1 MNNLAQ
7 QQIASSQEADN
18 NESARIALVLPPEPT
33 GDQESA
39 PVLDFGVGRILTA
52 VGEEWEAQS
61 SLRQLCALTETGVL
75 YVSAQHLM
83 DHHVMSFM
91 DRLDRADVRYE
102 IKPVTMSEILSIYQ
116 AQSRDN
122 GTTNAA
128 TNSTLRQKEVIA
140 LMGQAHKAGASDIHF
155 VVGHDI
161 TRIFFRIHGL
171 LTQASE
177 IPSSIGRELCS
188 SLYNSMCDVSKEH
201 YQPEISQDA
210 RVSRKFVDQLGL
222 FGARVATRPLVD
234 GPLMVLR
241 LLSDDKSKQTLDE
254 LGFLPVQIA
263 QIRRLC
269 RLPYGVTF
277 ITGPT
282 GSGKS
287 KTLQIN
293 INAVARDHKGTRH
306 ILTVEDPPEYPLLA
320 NQSPKGSEETWEQ
333 AISNSM
339 RLDPDILMYGEV
351 RDLAS
356 CIAAFTGGLTGHL
369 VLSTLHTNN
378 AIASLQRLVDMGMDI
393 SLVTDPALLTGVIN
407 QSLLPVL
414 CKHCRKPAKDHVSE
428 LDEDLV
434 ERLAVLNVENAYLVG
449 NGCSHCDMLGV
460 TTRTAV
466 GEVLVTTQDFMM
478 VFKRSAGEARNY
490 WVKNMGGITKTA
502 HALMKV
508 KEGLIDPRMAETI
521 VGPLDFDHYILE
533 QNNAE
538 QNSATT
544 ECKKNS

>member
-1 MNNLAQ
+1 MTTLMQ
-7 QQIASSQEADN
+7 HQVIAAHDSGDTETPHVILLDPATTSVDH
-18 NESARIALVLPPEPT
+18 ESEPEF
-33 GDQESA
+33 A
-39 PVLDFGVGRILTA
+39 INVGRVLTA
-52 VGEEWEAQS
+52 VGEQWEAKPA
-61 SLRQLCALTETGVL
+61 LRQLCALTDDGHL
-75 YVSAQHLM
+75 YVSSGHLM
-83 DHHVMSFM
+83 DHHVMAFM
-91 DRLDRADVRYE
+91 DRLERADVIFE
-102 IKPVTMSEILSIYQ
+102 VKPATMSEILAIYQ
-116 AQSRDN
+116 AQSRSDDSP
-122 GTTNAA
+122 TSAST
-128 TNSTLRQKEVIA
+128 STLRQKEVIA
-140 LMGQAHKAGASDIHF
+140 LMGKAHKAGASDIHF

-161 TRIFFRIHGL
+161 TRIFFRVHGL
-171 LTQASE
+171 LTQADE
-177 IPSSIGRELCS
+177 IPSSKGIELCS

-254 LGFLPVQIA
+254 LGFLPVQIG

-293 INAVARDHKGTRH
+293 INLVAKDTKGTRH

-320 NQSPKGSEETWEQ
+320 NQSPKGSDETWEQ

-351 RDLAS
+351 RDLGS

-393 SLVTDPALLTGVIN
+393 SLVTDPALLTGIIN

-414 CKHCRKPAKDHVSE
+414 CEHCRKPARDHLSE
-428 LDEDLV
+428 LDADLV
-434 ERLAVLNVENAYLVG
+434 ERLAVLKIEAANLLG
-449 NGCSHCDMLGV
+449 DGCEHCDMLGV

-466 GEVLVTTQDFMM
+466 AEVLVTTHGFMKI
-478 VFKRSAGEARNY
+478 FKQSAGEARNY
-490 WVKNMGGITKTA
+490 WVKHMGGITKTA
-502 HALMKV
+502 HTLMKV
-508 KEGLIDPRMAETI
+508 KAGLIDPRMAETI

-533 QNNAE
+533 QNHAE
-538 QNSATT
+538 EDPART
-544 ECKKNS
+544 E

>member
-1 MNNLAQ
+1 MNTLTQRHIISGTDPSN
-7 QQIASSQEADN
+7 AD
-18 NESARIALVLPPEPT
+18 APHMTLLDPTTPPVT
-33 GDQESA
+33 QDQAVEFTITA
-39 PVLDFGVGRILTA
+39 GRVLTA
-52 VGEEWEAQS
+52 VGEHWEAKPA
-61 SLRQLCALTETGVL
+61 LRQLCALTEDGFL
-75 YVSAQHLM
+75 YVSEQHLM
-83 DHHVMSFM
+83 DHHVMAFM
-91 DRLDRADVRYE
+91 DRLERADVTFE
-102 IKPVTMSEILSIYQ
+102 VKSASMSEILAIYQ
-116 AQSRDN
+116 AQSRTDDSP
-122 GTTNAA
+122 TSA
-128 TNSTLRQKEVIA
+128 STSTQRQQEVIA
-140 LMGQAHKAGASDIHF
+140 LMGRAHKAGASDIHF
-155 VVGHDI
+155 VVGHEI
-161 TRIFFRIHGL
+161 TNIYFRIHGL
-171 LTQASE
+171 LTPAGE
-177 IPSSIGRELCS
+177 IPSSKGMELCS

-254 LGFLPVQIA
+254 LGFLPVQIG

-293 INAVARDHKGTRH
+293 INLVAKETKGTRH

-320 NQSPKGSEETWEQ
+320 NQSPKGSDETWEQ

-414 CKHCRKPAKDHVSE
+414 CEHCRKPAKDHLSE
-428 LDEDLV
+428 LDADLV
-434 ERLAVLNVENAYLVG
+434 ERLAMLKIEDANLLG
-449 NGCSHCDMLGV
+449 DGCEHCDMLGV

-466 GEVLVTTQDFMM
+466 AEVLVTTHGFMKI
-478 VFKRSAGEARNY
+478 FKQNAGESRNY
-490 WVKNMGGITKTA
+490 WVKHMGGITKTA
-502 HALMKV
+502 HTLMKV
-508 KEGLIDPRMAETI
+508 RAGLIDPRMAETI

-533 QNNAE
+533 QNDVEKDKAR
-538 QNSATT
+538 TD
-544 ECKKNS
+544 